1 MINFRYHIVS
11 LIAVFLALAIGV
23 IMGSA
28 VIDRAIVNRLEDQ
41 QRNLETRI
49 NDVETKNDALS
60 SENRLLHESADQ
72 LAEQGSQRLLAGA
85 LTDVPVLL
93 VATRD
98 VDGDGFAGLV
108 SLLGTA
114 GADQRGTI
122 WLTERFALDD
132 DDEVRDLRGAL
143 DAAESIAPDRLRD
156 IALTRLAA
164 LLRQSAGATEV
175 DDPSVTS
182 TTTAP
187 LETTTTSTTA
197 APVDGDA
204 TPTIFATLRDSGF
217 IDFDAPE
224 GAADGT
230 GLDLRAGTRVV
241 LVSGRGAKVPV
252 PELAGP
258 FARLLVD
265 DRGGLAPMALLAA
278 EDRNDDATEDEELV
292 VPLREDDD
300 VAGRLSSVDNID
312 EFAGRLAAVLA
323 IVDLGEGRVGHYG
336 RGPGAQRLL
345 PAPAENGG

>member
-49 NDVETKNDALS
+49 NDVETENDTLS
-60 SENRLLHESADQ
+60 AENRALTDSADQ

-85 LTDVPVLL
+85 LADVPVLV

-98 VDGDGFAGLV
+98 VDGDGFDGLV

-132 DDEVRDLRGAL
+132 DDEVRDLRSAL
-143 DAAESIAPDRLRD
+143 DAAESISPDRLRD
-156 IALTRLAA
+156 IALTRLTA
-164 LLRQSAGATEV
+164 LLRASAGTGEV
-175 DDPSVTS
+175 DDPSVT
-182 TTTAP
+182 TTTAAP
-187 LETTTTSTTA
+187 VETTTTS
-197 APVDGDA
+197 APPDA
-204 TPTIFATLRDSGF
+204 GAEPTIFAALRDAGF
-217 IDFDAPE
+217 VDFDAPE
-224 GAADGT
+224 GAADDA
-230 GLDLRAGTRVV
+230 GLDLPAGTRVV

-252 PELAGP
+252 PELAVP
-258 FARLLVD
+258 FADLLVD
-265 DRGGLAPMALLAA
+265 ERGNLAPMALLVA

-300 VAGRLSSVDNID
+300 ISGRLSTVDNID
-312 EFAGRLAAVLA
+312 DFPGRLAAVLA

-336 RGPGAQRLL
+336 LGPGAQRLL
-345 PAPAENGG
+345 PAPPESGG

>member
-1 MINFRYHIVS
+1 VINFRYHIVS

-41 QRNLETRI
+41 QRSLETRI
-49 NDVETKNDALS
+49 HDVETENDALS
-60 SENRLLHESADQ
+60 AENRLLTESADQ
-72 LAEQGSQRLLAGA
+72 LAEQGGQRLLAGA
-85 LTDVPVLL
+85 LVDVPVLV

-98 VDGDGFAGLV
+98 VDGDGLDGLV

-143 DAAESIAPDRLRD
+143 DATDSIPPDRLRD
-156 IALTRLAA
+156 IALTRLSA
-164 LLRQSAGATEV
+164 LLRVSAGTGTV
-175 DDPSVTS
+175 DDPSVTTTTVLLPEETT

-187 LETTTTSTTA
+187 ADTDVE
-197 APVDGDA
+197 
-204 TPTIFATLRDSGF
+204 PTIFAALRDAGF

-224 GAADGT
+224 GATDDAS
-230 GLDLRAGTRVV
+230 LDLPEGTRVV

-252 PELAGP
+252 PDLAVP
-258 FARLLVD
+258 FAKLLVD
-265 DRGGLAPMALLAA
+265 ERGGLAPMSLLAA
-278 EDRNDDATEDEELV
+278 EDRNDDETEDEELV

-312 EFAGRLAAVLA
+312 DFAGRLAAVLA
-323 IVDLGEGRVGHYG
+323 IVDLGDGRVGHYG

-345 PAPAENGG
+345 PAPPENGG